1 MELDEG
7 DLNYY
12 YDKKFFLNKNIIVT
26 GATGGIGS
34 CLVRTLTKLG
44 AKIVAII
51 KDEDKFNNMFN
62 DILNEKNLS
71 YEKIDFSKNLQQK
84 EEYQKAILKLDGK
97 IDILF
102 LCHGKYN
109 MSEIEATSYK
119 EFDEILNINTRS
131 YTSLISLSVPFLKL
145 SKGNIV
151 AVSSLES
158 YIPIASGFLNT
169 VTKSMVNEL
178 IQCSAL
184 ELASFGIRVNGVAPG
199 ITFTSHRVGIN
210 EDFQEDQNREYMEK
224 MGTYNLLGENKVVQP
239 TDIVN
244 SMLFLASEDAKFITG
259 EIIKVDNGFSLN
271 HDLNFSKLD

>member
-1 MELDEG
+1 
-7 DLNYY
+7 
-12 YDKKFFLNKNIIVT
+12 
-26 GATGGIGS
+26 
-34 CLVRTLTKLG
+34 
-44 AKIVAII
+44 
-51 KDEDKFNNMFN
+51 MFN

-84 EEYQKAILKLDGK
+84 EQFQNAILKLNGK

-102 LCHGKYN
+102 LCHGQYS
-109 MSEIEATSYK
+109 MSEIEATNYPD
-119 EFDEILNINTRS
+119 FDQAININTRS
-131 YTSLISLSVPFLKL
+131 YMSLISLSVPFLKL

-158 YIPIASGFLNT
+158 YIPIGSGFLNT

-199 ITFTSHRVGIN
+199 ITFTDHRVGIN
-210 EDFQEDQNREYMEK
+210 EDFQKEQNREYMEK
-224 MGTYNLLGENKVVQP
+224 MGTYNLLSNDVVLP
-239 TDIVN
+239 YDVVN
-244 SMLFLASEDAKFITG
+244 TMLFLASEDAKFITG